1 MCAVFKFPKAPPT
14 CRDRLAKPIS
24 APSLGAELSSGLY
37 LLQHWEIAFNA
48 TNVVPVRYTS

>member
-37 LLQHWEIAFNA
+37 LLQRWEIAFNA